1 MRDFARPGRFGAQA
15 LIVVRLLR
23 RGKGKMVNREA
34 ARQHNATTSQDVDMP
49 PHNFVMPLS
58 IPSDWVNPPH
68 SRPRAKHVT
77 ARVYPNW

>member
-34 ARQHNATTSQDVDMP
+34 ARQHNATTSQDVEYAASQLRHAAVDTFRLGSP
-49 PHNFVMPLS
+49 PAL
-58 IPSDWVNPPH
+58 
-68 SRPRAKHVT
+68 
-77 ARVYPNW
+77 

>member
-34 ARQHNATTSQDVDMP
+34 
-49 PHNFVMPLS
+49 
-58 IPSDWVNPPH
+58 
-68 SRPRAKHVT
+68 T
-77 ARVYPNW
+77 A